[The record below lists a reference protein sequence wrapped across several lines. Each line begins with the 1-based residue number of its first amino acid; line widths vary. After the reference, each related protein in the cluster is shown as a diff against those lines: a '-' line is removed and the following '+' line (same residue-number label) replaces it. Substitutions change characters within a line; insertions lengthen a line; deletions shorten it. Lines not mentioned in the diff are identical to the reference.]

1 MPDPCIIVLTAR
13 GVDRLLQD
21 GGSQAW
27 RLNPKNAK
35 RVKYCVCVQN
45 RHNGHWGGADQEH
58 GLAFIVGRISDVIVS
73 PERNDRYLIAFSEY
87 ARINSPNAWK
97 NGRNPVRYGTLEDF
111 GITAPNSLAWQS
123 MPKVISQGSTI
134 SYENKVGP
142 ELLTIE
148 QAKAGLSRKFGVPES
163 AIEISIKF

>member
-1 MPDPCIIVLTAR
+1 MRNPCIIVLTAR
-13 GVDRLLQD
+13 GVERLLQD

-27 RLNPKNAK
+27 RLNPENAK

-58 GLAFIVGRISDVIVS
+58 GLAFIVGRISDVIAS
-73 PERNDRYLIAFSEY
+73 PERDGRYLITFSKY

-97 NGRNPVRYGTLEDF
+97 GGRNPVRYGTLEDF
-111 GITAPNSLAWQS
+111 GIAAPNSLAWQS
-123 MPKVISQGSTI
+123 MPKIISQDSKI
-134 SYENKVGP
+134 VNENGRNP
-142 ELLTIE
+142 EPLTIE
-148 QAKAGLSRKFGVPES
+148 KAKAGLSRNFGVPES